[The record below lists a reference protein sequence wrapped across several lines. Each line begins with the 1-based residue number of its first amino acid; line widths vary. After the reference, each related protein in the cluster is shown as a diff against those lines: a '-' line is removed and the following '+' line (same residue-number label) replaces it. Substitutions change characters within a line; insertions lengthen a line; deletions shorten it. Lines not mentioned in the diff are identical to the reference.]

1 VLLAAL
7 VVTTLAGLLCGLVPA
22 VGLGGKTTPQDLMGQ
37 AGRSTTSRG
46 GGRLRAGLVVLQV
59 ALSLLLLAGTG
70 LMIRSLVRLLRVDPG
85 FEPARVAMA
94 GVTLPR
100 RDYPAERREAFYD
113 ELVRRA
119 AALPGVQSV
128 GLSNGLP
135 LTPVQRGT
143 GFWDADAPEP
153 APGTAPVAD
162 IRTGDPG
169 LIATLGLRLLRGRGF
184 EAGDRAGAPGVM
196 VVNRTLAR
204 ELWGDA
210 EPLGRRLRVQW
221 GVDGVVAQVVGVIE
235 DVRWAGL
242 DREPRPMIIF
252 SHWQEPENAMHL
264 AVKVKGDPALV
275 FPLLEREL
283 AALDPGLPLL
293 TPRLM
298 TDWVKET
305 TANRRYPMLL
315 LGILAGLA
323 LTLASVGLYG
333 VLSYFVGERTREI
346 GVRRAL
352 GASHGSVVSLVLGRG
367 ARLVGLGIVLG
378 GLGIAGG
385 MRLMKGLLYEVGTSD
400 PLAIGGSVLLLATV
414 GVIACLLPAVRAAR
428 VDPAVTLR
436 GE

>member
-1 VLLAAL
+1 
-7 VVTTLAGLLCGLVPA
+7 
-22 VGLGGKTTPQDLMGQ
+22 
-37 AGRSTTSRG
+37 
-46 GGRLRAGLVVLQV
+46 
-59 ALSLLLLAGTG
+59 
-70 LMIRSLVRLLRVDPG
+70 
-85 FEPARVAMA
+85 MA
-94 GVTLPR
+94 GITLPR

-169 LIATLGLRLLRGRGF
+169 LISTLGMRLLRGRGF
-184 EAGDRAGAPGVM
+184 EPSDRASAPDVI
-196 VVNRTLAR
+196 VVNRTLVR

-210 EPLGRRLRVQW
+210 EPLGRRLRIQW
-221 GVDGVVAQVVGVIE
+221 GVDGALAQVVGVID
-235 DVRWAGL
+235 DVRLAGL
-242 DREPRPMIIF
+242 DLVPRPLIIF
-252 SHWQEPENAMHL
+252 SHWQAPENAMHL
-264 AVKVKGDPALV
+264 ALKVDGDPAAV

-298 TDWVKET
+298 TDWVDDT

-352 GASHGSVVSLVLGRG
+352 GASHGSVVSLVLSRG
-367 ARLVGLGIVLG
+367 ARLVGLGIALG
-378 GLGIAGG
+378 GIGVVGG
-385 MRLMKGLLYEVGTSD
+385 MRLMQGLLYEVGTSD
-400 PLAIGGSVLLLATV
+400 PLAIGGAVMVLGLV
-414 GVIACLLPAVRAAR
+414 GAVACLLPAVRAAR